1 LGSRQVFEAVHRE
14 IDTFLSKGMFD
25 LDNEYTIASYLS
37 QGRMRI
43 TVACGVNLLNNY
55 VQGRPLLL

>member
-1 LGSRQVFEAVHRE
+1 VHRE

-25 LDNEYTIASYLS
+25 LDNEYTIAAYLS